1 MTDTPPSAL
10 RNPIVWLLV
19 GLPLAVIVA
28 GFVTLGVAIESGG
41 NDASPDE
48 VRRTA
53 QIQTTELGP
62 DARAGEM
69 KLSAVFSVQD
79 GHVEVL
85 PASGALVDDSALR
98 ARPLRLFV
106 QHPLHAAEDREVQ
119 LTPTAA
125 GWRAE
130 LTLDA
135 SHDWLLQLAPEG
147 LAWRLRARLPAGQRG
162 VLLAPAVGEVATP
175 AADTGRTDG
184 R

>member
-85 PASGALVDDSALR
+85 PASGALVDDTALR

-106 QHPLHAAEDREVQ
+106 QHPLRAAEDREVQ

-125 GWRAE
+125 GWRAD

-162 VLLAPAVGEVATP
+162 VLLAPAVGDAATP